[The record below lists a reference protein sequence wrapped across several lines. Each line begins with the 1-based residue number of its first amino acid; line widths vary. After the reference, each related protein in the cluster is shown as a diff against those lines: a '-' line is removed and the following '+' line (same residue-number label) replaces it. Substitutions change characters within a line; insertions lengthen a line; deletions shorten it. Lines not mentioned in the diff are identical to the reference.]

1 MHVYRFA
8 QITLRRDTYVY
19 VHVCYGL
26 EMNLYNLVEK
36 FTTYR
41 RVQGGHYAFLA
52 FLCGVLIYTSNRM
65 KILSTYFMHRSNL

>member
-1 MHVYRFA
+1 MFIDLHKYNFETCD
-8 QITLRRDTYVY
+8 IYVY
-19 VHVCYGL
+19 IHVCYGL

-65 KILSTYFMHRSNL
+65 KILFTYFMHRSSI